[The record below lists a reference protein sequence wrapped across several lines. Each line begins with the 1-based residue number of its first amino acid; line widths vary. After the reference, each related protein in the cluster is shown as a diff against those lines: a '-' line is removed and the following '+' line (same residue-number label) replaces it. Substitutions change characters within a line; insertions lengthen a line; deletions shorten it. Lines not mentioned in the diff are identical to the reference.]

1 MSCYLTNHN
10 STDNIQYFLVELS
23 TNDGLAI
30 LPLCVLPK
38 ETIEDSIQDALEA
51 INVDANVINISQ
63 ITKQKFQEFK
73 LLSIT

>member
-1 MSCYLTNHN
+1 MSCYLTNYN
-10 STDNIQYFLVELS
+10 STTNIQYFLVELT

-38 ETIEDSIQDALEA
+38 ESIDDSIQDALDT
-51 INVDANVINISQ
+51 INVVANVINIDQ
-63 ITKQKFQEFK
+63 ISKQKFQEFK